1 MVEPIGS
8 QIDWRRLLTVAVG
21 RSQGRSQGI
30 QAGQGPLRGS
40 HGGGG
45 YLPNNAWGS
54 GIQHRWVVISVVGG
68 Y

>member
-1 MVEPIGS
+1 MVKPIGS
-8 QIDWRRLLTVAVG
+8 QIDWGRLLTVAVG
-21 RSQGRSQGI
+21 RSQGRLK
-30 QAGQGPLRGS
+30 AGQGPLRGS